1 MHTLLGKIKKNEMR
15 ANNMDAYKAVKERR
29 SVRRYKEKKIPEEV
43 LRKCVNAAR
52 LSPTGANLQPL
63 RYITV
68 TENLEEVFE
77 CTNWAGYLD
86 WNPSKKE
93 MPQGYIAIIKE
104 KDVGQ
109 DMDVGIAAQSICLT
123 AKNEGIGSCMLGALD
138 KKRLENILEVPED
151 HELKLMVAL
160 GYPDENPKVVENSE
174 DLEYYLEGGVL
185 KVPKKPLKDVWIKE
199 L

>member
-1 MHTLLGKIKKNEMR
+1 
-15 ANNMDAYKAVKERR
+15 
-29 SVRRYKEKKIPEEV
+29 
-43 LRKCVNAAR
+43 
-52 LSPTGANLQPL
+52 
-63 RYITV
+63 
-68 TENLEEVFE
+68 
-77 CTNWAGYLD
+77 
-86 WNPSKKE
+86 
-93 MPQGYIAIIKE
+93 
-104 KDVGQ
+104 
-109 DMDVGIAAQSICLT
+109 SICLT